1 MIVKFTHLG
10 KTIFGTVIDDKN
22 YYKIGEFI
30 SIPDGEFDNDCN
42 LLLRNNRKIKDF
54 IFKTYVIKRIV
65 RAIELQ
71 KLTGGTLT
79 QLPNFRTPEISLNVY
94 LSSEREYKLK
104 LIE

>member
-1 MIVKFTHLG
+1 MLTRFYYKGELLIQINSTDGYKVGEFIDIEEHQKDVQYM
-10 KTIFGTVIDDKN
+10 GTVIPK
-22 YYKIGEFI
+22 
-30 SIPDGEFDNDCN
+30 
-42 LLLRNNRKIKDF
+42 
-54 IFKTYVIKRIV
+54 FKTYVIKRIV